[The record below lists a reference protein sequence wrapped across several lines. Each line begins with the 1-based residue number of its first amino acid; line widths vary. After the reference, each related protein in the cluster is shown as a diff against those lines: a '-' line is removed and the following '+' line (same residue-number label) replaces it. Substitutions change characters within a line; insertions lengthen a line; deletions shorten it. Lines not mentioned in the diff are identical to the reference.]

1 MQNSDCFDQRNGGRG
16 RGGWRGGGRDEKVF
30 IVMITG
36 INWTFQH
43 ISHQKNIFLL
53 YGIDT
58 HEPNPFVIEIV

>member
-1 MQNSDCFDQRNGGRG
+1 ME
-16 RGGWRGGGRDEKVF
+16 GGGERDEKVF

-58 HEPNPFVIEIV
+58 HEPNPFVLEIV